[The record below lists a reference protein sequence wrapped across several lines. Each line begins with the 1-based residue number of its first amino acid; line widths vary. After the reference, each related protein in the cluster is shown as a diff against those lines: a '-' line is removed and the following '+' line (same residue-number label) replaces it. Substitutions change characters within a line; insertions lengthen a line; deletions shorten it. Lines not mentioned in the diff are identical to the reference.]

1 LYKDHKNVDRF
12 SLAIQ
17 FVIYLCVGHLKT
29 IQTTLKDPAL
39 VPAAAAGDE
48 ASKEDDEA
56 DDPDSNLWS
65 QEETERMLQFVAKVR
80 KT

>member
-1 LYKDHKNVDRF
+1 MDRF

-39 VPAAAAGDE
+39 VPPVGDE
-48 ASKEDDEA
+48 AVKEDDAAEDA
-56 DDPDSNLWS
+56 DSNLWS

-80 KT
+80 

>member
-1 LYKDHKNVDRF
+1 MDRF

-39 VPAAAAGDE
+39 APVAAAGEEAVKEDE
-48 ASKEDDEA
+48 ATDDA
-56 DDPDSNLWS
+56 DSNLWS
-65 QEETERMLQFVAKVR
+65 QEETERMLQFVAKV
-80 KT
+80 